1 MSAAATSGPALSW
14 RVVDGGV
21 FELAGEVDE
30 HVDFSPLMSKLSGH
44 VVFDLARLRRI
55 NSQGVR
61 AWIDFLNDVP
71 VRTLVFR
78 RCSPAVITQVN
89 MIANFRGPATI
100 ESFLAPYA
108 CDACGTEVEHLI
120 EVADQRRRGPSVPAV
135 ACPTCGSAM
144 AFDDVADRYLSFLAD

>member
-1 MSAAATSGPALSW
+1 MTAVATNEPALSW

-21 FELAGEVDE
+21 YELAGEVDE
-30 HVDFSPLMSKLSGH
+30 HVDFSPLLARMSGH

-61 AWIDFLNDVP
+61 AWIDFLRDVP
-71 VRTLVFR
+71 VRTLTFR

-100 ESFLAPYA
+100 VWFLAPYA
-108 CDACGTEVEHLI
+108 CDACGNEIEHLI
-120 EVADQRRRGPSVPAV
+120 DVADQRRRGAKVPSV
-135 ACPTCGSAM
+135 ACPSCGSAM
-144 AFDDVADRYLSFLAD
+144 SFDDVADRYLSFLAD

>member
-1 MSAAATSGPALSW
+1 MTAAASTEPALSW

-21 FELAGEVDE
+21 WELAGEVDE
-30 HVDFSPLMSKLSGH
+30 HVDFAPLLARLSGH

-61 AWIDFLNDVP
+61 AWIDFLRDVP

-100 ESFLAPYA
+100 ESFLAPYV
-108 CDACGTEVEHLI
+108 CDACGTEIEHLI
-120 EVADQRRRGPSVPAV
+120 EVADQRRRGHYVPEVRCPS
-135 ACPTCGSAM
+135 CGAAM
-144 AFDDVADRYLSFLAD
+144 AFDDVVDRYLSFLVD